1 MLNKVSLNPI
11 SALFWM
17 LIVTAFTGT
26 LFLTFSIGPVHL
38 FPFRAVLILIW
49 VLFLVKRGR
58 VNLASIHVKKSLIFF
73 LIWFGYAT
81 FSILWAASK
90 IEAFKHIIFLFLSF
104 SLIFFMILNLRQ
116 RKDLDLFVKLW
127 LTVFAILIP
136 IAIWETM
143 TGNHLQTSGLNYADE
158 GYEFYKFAPTGLFAN
173 QNDYAT
179 FLAFSMPMLLSR
191 VQYERNRLIRLLLLV
206 LFVGGGIILLFT
218 TSRAN
223 YAAIIISTLFWFVAF
238 TGIVQKFR
246 FLLGGLIL
254 LTVVLVNLNEQ
265 SWFYLQF
272 VWEDLSVLS
281 EGTQDSGLD
290 VRSNLIKS
298 ALYYTIATFGFGVGA
313 GNIEY
318 YLANF
323 PIHETGPITNIHNWW
338 LENLANYGFI
348 FMSLYFAFF
357 FSLFYSLWKVRKHSP
372 YVEIKSM
379 AEAMICLLVAF
390 PISSISSS
398 SLIAFNPHWLIF
410 GFMLALVNFH
420 RNGKMAKE

>member
-1 MLNKVSLNPI
+1 
-11 SALFWM
+11 
-17 LIVTAFTGT
+17 
-26 LFLTFSIGPVHL
+26 
-38 FPFRAVLILIW
+38 
-49 VLFLVKRGR
+49 
-58 VNLASIHVKKSLIFF
+58 
-73 LIWFGYAT
+73 
-81 FSILWAASK
+81 
-90 IEAFKHIIFLFLSF
+90 
-104 SLIFFMILNLRQ
+104 
-116 RKDLDLFVKLW
+116 
-127 LTVFAILIP
+127 
-136 IAIWETM
+136 
-143 TGNHLQTSGLNYADE
+143 
-158 GYEFYKFAPTGLFAN
+158 
-173 QNDYAT
+173 
-179 FLAFSMPMLLSR
+179 
-191 VQYERNRLIRLLLLV
+191 
-206 LFVGGGIILLFT
+206 VGGGIILLFT

-357 FSLFYSLWKVRKHSP
+357 FSLFYSLWKVRTHSP

-410 GFMLALVNFH
+410 GFMLALINFH
-420 RNGKMAKE
+420 ISGRMATK